1 MSELRVTTLKHE
13 SATAD
18 NITLAANGNTITGDL
33 IIQAGNLNVGSVSNF
48 GGLLSVNRPQTS
60 GIASLATFRDGS
72 AGTTLDIETYGD
84 PAYGTVNRIKY
95 NGPYLAIRS
104 GSQDNIRIDS
114 AGRVTMPYQ
123 PGFYARRT
131 IANDGRPVGAQ
142 EWAVTGLGSYNTGGH
157 FNASN
162 GRFTAPVSGQ
172 YIFAAAPGYKQTGQ
186 LLSFYYQINGT
197 YMAEPVRLN
206 NETSHGLATGTIVVY
221 LTQGDYVLIQM
232 NGIHHVNVSFNF
244 FTGHLLG

>member
-1 MSELRVTTLKHE
+1 SELRVTTLKHE
-13 SATAD
+13 SATVN
-18 NITLAANGNTITGDL
+18 NITLAANGNVGIGINAPTGRLQVIGAAGSELL
-33 IIQAGNLNVGSVSNF
+33 IGYAGASTNYIDADTQIFRN
-48 GGLLSVNRPQTS
+48 GGKAELM
-60 GIASLATFRDGS
+60 
-72 AGTTLDIETYGD
+72 
-84 PAYGTVNRIKY
+84 
-95 NGPYLAIRS
+95 
-104 GSQDNIRIDS
+104 RIDS
-114 AGRVTMPYQ
+114 VGRVTMPYQ

-131 IANDGRPVGAQ
+131 IPNDGRPVGAQ

-221 LTQGDYVLIQM
+221 LTQGDYVLIHM